1 MKLLDGPTTPR
12 FPLSLIHPLGPLF
25 RHLPLIVRRHLLY
38 LRAKSRW
45 GNFRNPT
52 RWSEKIQWRILND
65 RRALLTPT
73 CDKLAASK
81 YASSVPQA
89 KSPHIKFPETYWVGS
104 SVHELAALEG
114 SLPARWIFKPN
125 HSSGRIADIDVTRRA
140 IDWSALNELGR
151 RWLQRDEELLV
162 FGHWAYGA
170 ARPLLIA
177 QERIGHAEVAPADL
191 RLVCNRG
198 EITMAFWTDG
208 YQTENYR
215 LYAYDADLRTR
226 ARFDHP
232 YEAPLNEPGP
242 DRLLSDEAVR
252 AIAAFAREVSA
263 PFDFIRIDGVVVD
276 DAFHFLEF
284 TTYPTSGL
292 GVLGVG
298 AELRL
303 GSAWHLPDLNAPDP
317 REAEWRALLQGTPK
331 GTLQP

>member
-38 LRAKSRW
+38 LRARRRW

-73 CDKLAASK
+73 CDKLAASE

-89 KSPHIKFPETYWVGS
+89 KGPHIKFPKTYWVGTN
-104 SVHELAALEG
+104 VRELAALEG

-125 HSSGRIADIDVTRRA
+125 HSSGRIADIDATRRA
-140 IDWSALNELGR
+140 VDWNALNEIGR

-162 FGHWAYGA
+162 FGHLAYGA
-170 ARPLLIA
+170 ARPLLVA
-177 QERIGHAEVAPADL
+177 QERIGRSEVSPADL

-208 YQTENYR
+208 YHTENFR
-215 LYAYDADLRTR
+215 LHAYEADLRTR

-232 YEAPLNEPGP
+232 YEAPLNESGPGV
-242 DRLLSDEAVR
+242 LLSDEAVR
-252 AIAAFAREVSA
+252 DIAAFAREVSA

-292 GVLGVG
+292 GILGLG
-298 AELRL
+298 TDQRL
-303 GSAWHLPDLNAPDP
+303 GSAWELPDLTAPDP
-317 REAEWRALLQGTPK
+317 REAEWRALLQGVPK
-331 GTLQP
+331 GTLQR